1 MTRVVVTGATGFI
14 GRQIVR
20 ALDVDGIAL
29 IPVVR
34 AGKEGLLSGV
44 RHVDKVITTPD
55 LFSEDEAWWEAQ
67 CQNTD
72 LIIHAAWYTE
82 PGKYQQSPLNMDC
95 LVGSLRLARGA
106 AKAGVKRL
114 VGIGTCAEYD
124 QSHGTLTVNT
134 ALKPLTPYAATK
146 AALFLALSQWL
157 PSQSVSFAWCRL
169 FYLYGE
175 GEDARRLVPYIRKQ
189 LEKGEPAELTSGKQ
203 IRDFMDVVD
212 AGRKIAEVALSNHTG
227 PVNVSSGIPIT
238 IRQLAERI
246 ADEYGRRDLLRFD
259 ARPDNIFDPP
269 CVIGE
274 PTISINR
281 A

>member
-1 MTRVVVTGATGFI
+1 MTRVVITGATGFI

-29 IPVVR
+29 MPVVR
-34 AGKEGLLSGV
+34 AGKEDLLSGV
-44 RHVDKVITTPD
+44 RHVERVIATPD

-67 CQNTD
+67 CQSTD

-82 PGKYQQSPLNMDC
+82 PGKYQQSALNMDC

-124 QSHGTLTVNT
+124 QSNGTLTVTT

-157 PSQSVSFAWCRL
+157 PTQSVSFAWCRL

-175 GEDARRLVPYIRKQ
+175 DEDERRLVPYIRKQ
-189 LEKGEPAELTSGKQ
+189 LEKGEPAELSSGKQ

-212 AGRKIAEVALSNHTG
+212 AGRKIVEVALSNHIG
-227 PVNVSSGIPIT
+227 PVNVSSGIPIA

-274 PTISINR
+274 PTISLNR
-281 A
+281 T